1 MSNAGSSQRTQSKM
15 YMLFFQLF
23 MWIIVDWLVRGLTFL
38 VIALLNGSQQDPSVI
53 YRKFATPGIFGPKLP
68 FLLPVYVPIALVVI
82 LAITRRPLTTKLA
95 VILGVSITA
104 AALVSMSFYMVSQ
117 HLAPFAWGWQFPPA
131 VLVQSSVGVL
141 IASQIPRFKTF
152 EEEA

>member
-1 MSNAGSSQRTQSKM
+1 MLQRQHWDVPAK
-15 YMLFFQLF
+15 
-23 MWIIVDWLVRGLTFL
+23 LVRPRFLSWLRYVRYTF
-38 VIALLNGSQQDPSVI
+38 DPSVI